1 MEANLSTKKLLG
13 KNSGVLNGI
22 SSAILWGADTVLVG
36 ILIAQI
42 EGLSFANI
50 IMIAPFISAFL
61 HDLLSS
67 IWMIGYL
74 AIRKQLGNVK
84 KCFKTKSLKYVII
97 GGALGGPVGMAGYLL
112 SIKYLGPSYTAILSS
127 LYPAVGAIMAKI
139 ILKDKMNKSGWIGL
153 VLSISGIVL
162 LGATELTGVENS
174 IGIIF
179 VLLCVFGWGS
189 EAVVCAIGM
198 KDDEI
203 TSELALFFR
212 QCTSAIVY
220 GFLIVPLFKGLGASF
235 AVAGSNIM
243 ILVAITSIFGTAS
256 YLCYY
261 GAISKIGPTK
271 AMGLN
276 ITYVVWAIL
285 LECVF
290 MGNTLSINTITI
302 GSIVMLGSYLIAK
315 E

>member
-1 MEANLSTKKLLG
+1 MEANLESKRVLG
-13 KNSGVLNGI
+13 KNKGAVNGI
-22 SSAILWGADTVLVG
+22 LSAILWGADTVLVG

-42 EGLSFANI
+42 EKIDFENI

-67 IWMIGYL
+67 IWMIVYL
-74 AIRKQLGNVK
+74 GIKKQFGNVK

-97 GGALGGPVGMAGYLL
+97 GGALGGPIGMAGYLL

-139 ILKDKMNKSGWIGL
+139 ILKDKMNKSGWIGMI
-153 VLSISGIVL
+153 LSISGIIL
-162 LGATELTGVENS
+162 LGATELSTFKSG
-174 IGIIF
+174 IGILFI
-179 VLLCVFGWGS
+179 LLCIFGWGS

-203 TSELALFFR
+203 TSDIALFFR
-212 QCTSAIVY
+212 QSTSAILY
-220 GFLIVPLFKGLGASF
+220 GFLIIPLFKGVGASF
-235 AVAGSNIM
+235 EVVGSSIM
-243 ILVAITSIFGTAS
+243 AIIAITSIFGTAS

-261 GAISKIGPTK
+261 AAISQIGPTK

-276 ITYVVWAIL
+276 ITYFIWAIV
-285 LECVF
+285 LECIF
-290 MGNTLSINTITI
+290 IGSDISLKTIII
-302 GSIVMLGSYLIAK
+302 GSIIIFGSYLIAK